1 MAGESAN
8 RLNKRARKAV
18 TDALGGVPIESVVAF
33 SHLSGGGANSDGVV
47 GGGSSI
53 LGSSYAV
60 ERGINL
66 DDPRL
71 RSDLL
76 QAWCALTP
84 NEMVFFKASPWAVI
98 PKPGPLLDRIDR
110 AGTTLRWVD
119 VTGQSTVSRM
129 IHLEFPDGR
138 LLLTSTLVR
147 ARLRRKNYSDE
158 PDLFISAFGA
168 AATEVAAD

>member
-1 MAGESAN
+1 MTGGPVA

-18 TDALGGVPIESVVAF
+18 AGELGGVPVESIVAL

-60 ERGINL
+60 ERGIDL

-76 QAWCALTP
+76 QTWCALTP
-84 NEMVFFKASPWAVI
+84 NELVFFKASPWAVL
-98 PKPGPLLDRIDR
+98 PKPGTLVDRIDR
-110 AGTTLRWVD
+110 AGTTLSWAD
-119 VTGQSTVSRM
+119 TGGLSTVIRM

-138 LLLTSTLVR
+138 LLLTATLVR
-147 ARLRRKNYSDE
+147 ARLRPKNYNDE
-158 PDLFISAFGA
+158 PDLFVAAFGPA
-168 AATEVAAD
+168 AKEVAAD

>member
-66 DDPRL
+66 DHGGL
-71 RSDLL
+71 GSL
-76 QAWCALTP
+76 
-84 NEMVFFKASPWAVI
+84 
-98 PKPGPLLDRIDR
+98 
-110 AGTTLRWVD
+110 
-119 VTGQSTVSRM
+119 
-129 IHLEFPDGR
+129 
-138 LLLTSTLVR
+138 
-147 ARLRRKNYSDE
+147 
-158 PDLFISAFGA
+158 
-168 AATEVAAD
+168 